1 MHDMVSQICSVLI
14 SIQTYRNKTAWS
26 VLSILID
33 FGIMFIPYTIIR
45 QVQLDNYKKKIL
57 MMVFAASFLGTIA
70 W

>member
-1 MHDMVSQICSVLI
+1 MHDMVSQICSILI
-14 SIQTYRNKTAWS
+14 SIQTYRNETAWS
-26 VLSILID
+26 GLSILID
-33 FGIMFIPYTIIR
+33 FGIMFIPYAIIR